1 MRYPINEVF
10 NIAEL
15 NVPIT
20 STIVQE
26 QVIEGVYVFSLGEG
40 TSMSPEGF
48 QFYKMLFVKQGKIR
62 VSVKDDN
69 LIPFTQDLEKND
81 GLVTPK
87 NKVIMVD
94 ALEDSVYLE
103 VHLGQIVNHTIKEPG
118 QVFSISEVVD
128 FKEKSYTSTT
138 IIKSGFVEV
147 RIICMDECEMEKI
160 EEHSTMIFGYEGEG
174 EIIADGETF
183 KIGPDTSMRFLPG
196 THIHLKTNSKLKLG
210 VTNFFI

>member
-15 NVPIT
+15 NIPLDA
-20 STIVQE
+20 TIVQE
-26 QVIEGVYVFSLGEG
+26 QIIEGVYVFSLGEG

-48 QFYKMLFVKQGKIR
+48 QFYKMLFVKQGKIKLT
-62 VSVKDDN
+62 VKDDSLN
-69 LIPFTQDLEKND
+69 LITHELKKND
-81 GLVTPK
+81 GIVTPK

-103 VHLGQIVNHTIKEPG
+103 VHLGQTVNHTIKELG
-118 QVFSISEVVD
+118 DVFSISDVVD
-128 FKEKSYTSTT
+128 FKENEYTSTT

-147 RIICMDECEMEKI
+147 RIICMDQCEIDKI
-160 EEHSTMIFGYEGEG
+160 EENSTMIFGYEGEG
-174 EIIADGETF
+174 EIEADGETF
-183 KIGPDTSMRFLPG
+183 HIGPDTSMRFLPG
-196 THIHLKTNSKLKLG
+196 THIHLKTDTKLKLG